1 MYNLNDKIVFITGG
15 AIGIGAI
22 AVKLFL
28 EEGAKHV
35 TITDVNVNAGKQ
47 LEKEWETKFKGR
59 VKFIKCD
66 VRNDA
71 ELFDIYKTIIDDH
84 GFIDVVINN
93 AGILND
99 SPAIYRTALNI
110 NINALI
116 TSTLKARDLMR
127 TDRSGR
133 GGIIMNISSAAA
145 LMQNRFLPVYF
156 ATKSAV
162 LQFSIC
168 IGAQENYEKT
178 GVKVMTMCYGAT
190 DTSLLSKEK
199 IKPFDEELT
208 DELCDFIKTFPL
220 QSANSA
226 ATGLIDA
233 CKRGDSG
240 SIWLVNNNKPVEDIT
255 PVVKKAYGL
264 LTDLVV

>member
-1 MYNLNDKIVFITGG
+1 MYNLNDKIVFVTGG
-15 AIGIGAI
+15 ATGIGAI

-47 LEKEWETKFKGR
+47 LEKELETEFKGR
-59 VKFIKCD
+59 VKFVKCD
-66 VRNDA
+66 VRNDE

-93 AGILND
+93 AGIMND
-99 SPAIYRTALNI
+99 SPAVYRTALNV

-116 TSTLKARDLMR
+116 TCTLKARDLMR

-133 GGIIMNISSAAA
+133 GGIIMNISSIAA
-145 LMQNRFLPVYF
+145 LMQNPYLPVYF
-156 ATKSAV
+156 AAKSAV

-199 IKPFDEELT
+199 MKPFDEEFT
-208 DELCDFIKTFPL
+208 DELYDCIKQFPL

-255 PVVKKAYGL
+255 PVVKKAYAL
-264 LTDLVV
+264 LTDLIV

>member
-1 MYNLNDKIVFITGG
+1 MYNLNDKIVFVTGG
-15 AIGIGAI
+15 ATGIGATV
-22 AVKLFL
+22 VKLFL

-47 LEKEWETKFKGR
+47 LEKELETKFKGR
-59 VKFIKCD
+59 VKFVKCD
-66 VRNDA
+66 VRNDE
-71 ELFDIYKTIIDDH
+71 ELFDIYKTIIHDH

-93 AGILND
+93 AGIMND
-99 SPAIYRTALNI
+99 SPDVYRTALNV

-116 TSTLKARDLMR
+116 TNTLKARELMR

-133 GGIIMNISSAAA
+133 GGIIMNISSIAA
-145 LMQNRFLPVYF
+145 LIQNPVLPVYC

-178 GVKVMTMCYGAT
+178 GVKVMTMCFGPT

-199 IKPFDEELT
+199 MKPFDEELT
-208 DELCDFIKTFPL
+208 DELYDSINLFPL

-226 ATGLIDA
+226 ATGLIEA

-240 SIWLVNNNKPVEDIT
+240 SVWLVINNKPVEDIT

-264 LTDLVV
+264 LTSLVI

>member
-47 LEKEWETKFKGR
+47 LEKELETKFKGR

-99 SPAIYRTALNI
+99 SSAIYRTALNI
-110 NINALI
+110 NI
-116 TSTLKARDLMR
+116 
-127 TDRSGR
+127 
-133 GGIIMNISSAAA
+133 
-145 LMQNRFLPVYF
+145 
-156 ATKSAV
+156 
-162 LQFSIC
+162 
-168 IGAQENYEKT
+168 AQENYEKT

>member
-1 MYNLNDKIVFITGG
+1 MYNLKDKIVFITGG
-15 AIGIGAI
+15 ATGIGAI

-35 TITDVNVNAGKQ
+35 TITDVNLNAGKQ
-47 LEKEWETKFKGR
+47 LEKELETKFKGR
-59 VKFIKCD
+59 VKFVKCD
-66 VRNDA
+66 VRNDE
-71 ELFDIYKTIIDDH
+71 ELFDIYKKIIDDH

-93 AGILND
+93 AGIMND
-99 SPAIYRTALNI
+99 SPDVYRTALNV
-110 NINALI
+110 NINALM
-116 TSTLKARDLMR
+116 TSTLKARELMR

-133 GGIIMNISSAAA
+133 GGIIMNISSIAA
-145 LMQNRFLPVYF
+145 LMPNRFMPIYC
-156 ATKSAV
+156 AAKSAV

-199 IKPFDEELT
+199 IKAFDEELS
-208 DELCDFIKTFPL
+208 DELWEFIKQFPL

-240 SIWLVNNNKPVEDIT
+240 SIWLVNDNKPAEDIT
-255 PVVKKAYGL
+255 PVVIKAYGL

>member
-1 MYNLNDKIVFITGG
+1 MYNINDKIVFITGG
-15 AIGIGAI
+15 AAGIGAT

-35 TITDVNVNAGKQ
+35 TITDINVTAGKQ
-47 LEKEWETKFKGR
+47 LEKELETKFKGR
-59 VKFIKCD
+59 VKFVKCD
-66 VRNDA
+66 VRNDE

-93 AGILND
+93 AGIAND
-99 SPAIYRTALNI
+99 SLDGYRTALNV

-116 TSTLKARDLMR
+116 TSTLRARDLMR

-133 GGIIMNISSAAA
+133 GGIIMNTSSAAA
-145 LMQNRFLPVYF
+145 LMQNRCLPIYF

-178 GVKVMTMCYGAT
+178 GVKVMTMCYGVT

-208 DELCDFIKTFPL
+208 DELYDFINLFPL
-220 QSANSA
+220 QSAHSA
-226 ATGLIDA
+226 AMGLIDA

-240 SIWLVNNNKPVEDIT
+240 SVWLVNDNKPAEDIT

-264 LTDLVV
+264 LTSLVI

>member
-15 AIGIGAI
+15 AAGIGAT

-35 TITDVNVNAGKQ
+35 TITDTNVTAGRQ
-47 LEKEWETKFKGR
+47 LEKELETKFKGR
-59 VKFIKCD
+59 VKFVKCD
-66 VRNDA
+66 VRNDE

-93 AGILND
+93 AGIAND
-99 SPAIYRTALNI
+99 SIDVYRTALNV

-116 TSTLKARDLMR
+116 TSTLRARDLMR

-133 GGIIMNISSAAA
+133 GGIIMNTSSAAA
-145 LMQNRFLPVYF
+145 LTQNRFLPVYC

-178 GVKVMTMCYGAT
+178 GVKVMTMCYGVT
-190 DTSLLSKEK
+190 DTSILSKETL
-199 IKPFDEELT
+199 KPFDEEMT
-208 DELCDFIKTFPL
+208 DELYDCIKQFPV
-220 QSANSA
+220 QSAKSA

-240 SIWLVNNNKPVEDIT
+240 SVWLANDNKPVEDIT

-264 LTDLVV
+264 LTSLVI